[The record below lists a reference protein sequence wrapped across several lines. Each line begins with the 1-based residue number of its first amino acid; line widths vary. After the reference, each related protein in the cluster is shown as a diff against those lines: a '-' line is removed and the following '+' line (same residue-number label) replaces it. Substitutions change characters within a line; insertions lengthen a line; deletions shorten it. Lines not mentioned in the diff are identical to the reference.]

1 MYGSERLTASGR
13 EDEIRRR
20 HRDHFAALAESA
32 REEWFGPQQPHAVAV
47 IEADRLNLHQ
57 AMHWSF
63 STAGETAGGLA
74 IATSIRHHWGIA
86 GRLREGRYWLSRALA
101 LVEGLDAD
109 SAEAAWILAWL
120 LLLEGSLDEARE
132 LLNRL
137 ESVDG
142 SPHSAERAARVHLL
156 RGVDALWAGEVD
168 LAIGLFAPAVDH
180 FVATSSVDGVVFG
193 SLILLR
199 ALAETGD
206 RGRFDEV
213 ARRAASFCRAR
224 GDFYGS
230 SQFAWARAY
239 LHWKQGDLGA
249 ALAAARESLD
259 PRLPFDRLG
268 HALKLDVL
276 AWIAASGRNWERSAR
291 LLGAAQATW
300 AEMGIEAETHSIHFA
315 GHSRACAEL
324 LAETLRLNRL
334 AELLAQGAEMTFE
347 EALRYAAGDSDA
359 VARGLHAELRLTV
372 REQEIAAFLGKGLGS
387 REIADRLSLS
397 PRTVEG
403 HISRAMAQL
412 GMQSRAQL
420 AAWAA
425 RR

>member
-1 MYGSERLTASGR
+1 
-13 EDEIRRR
+13 
-20 HRDHFAALAESA
+20 
-32 REEWFGPQQPHAVAV
+32 
-47 IEADRLNLHQ
+47 
-57 AMHWSF
+57 MHWSF